1 MAAITSCIAGVIG
14 GAILPLI
21 VQLAARFTGFDADPF
36 SWPVFL
42 SGWFG
47 YAYLIYKA

>member
-14 GAILPLI
+14 GAILLLI
-21 VQLAARFTGFDADPF
+21 MHTAARFSGLDATQF

-42 SGWFG
+42 FGWFG
-47 YAYLIYKA
+47 SAYLIYKA

>member
-14 GAILPLI
+14 GAILLLI
-21 VQLAARFTGFDADPF
+21 MHSAARFTGFDATPF

-42 SGWFG
+42 LGWFG
-47 YAYLIYKA
+47 SAYLIYKA

>member
-14 GAILPLI
+14 GALLLLL
-21 VQLAARFTGFDADPF
+21 VQLTARFTGFDADPL

-42 SGWFG
+42 LGWFG
-47 YAYLIYKA
+47 SAFLIYKA